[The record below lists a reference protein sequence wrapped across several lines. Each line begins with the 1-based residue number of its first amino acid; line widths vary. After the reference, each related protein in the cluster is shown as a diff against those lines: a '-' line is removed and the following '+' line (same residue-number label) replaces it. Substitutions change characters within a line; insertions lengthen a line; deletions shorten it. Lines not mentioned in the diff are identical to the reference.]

1 MSIDSKK
8 VAGAAL
14 AVMLLLGT
22 PAHAQSTQSLE
33 AQIAALMAQI
43 NALKAQ
49 LGTGG
54 NSSTCSFTRDLTV
67 GSQGTDVSCLQQYLS
82 STGHYS
88 FSGGATGY
96 FGPVTASAVAR
107 WQSANGVA
115 PAAGYFGSVSR
126 AKFAALGGG
135 STGGDTSNPPS
146 TGDQLSGGEADLSGF
161 DLRREASEG
170 HEGEEDVLIATAEF
184 DVDDADVRVERL
196 EITLRADNGS
206 LNKQP
211 WKYFDSIALY
221 ADGKKLAEEGADSRN
236 DWSRQSGD
244 DYRMTFS
251 GLKYVVKE
259 GKTAEIE
266 IRADIAPSID
276 SADRSQTFTVFV
288 ADRGIRAADGAG
300 IQQYTGKTSDTVTFG
315 FAAEENGKLTVREND
330 DSPEASILVADADRE
345 SKDYDVFVFDLRNQ
359 QDADTMITDLAIDV
373 TDLTS
378 GVSATDVLRRATLE
392 IGKKSFRGD
401 INASSI
407 SFEDMDYEIDGDDTE
422 TATLVVRLARNAT
435 STPIGFAVD
444 GANIEAEGVKSGGSA
459 TVTGSIESALHSI
472 ALAGVGVQSVSTSEA
487 VVTPGSDAS
496 AAYGTYTIKFKVTA
510 LDEDAFISTDLAST
524 TGSTT
529 AGVTYAIEGGSYEG
543 SISDILTST
552 ASKQGDFF
560 RVREGR
566 TETFTLTVTLNPD
579 AAGTYKVS
587 LGSVRF
593 NDTADTSGSTVF
605 TIDSRASGYSTNPL
619 YIPN

>member
-1 MSIDSKK
+1 M
-8 VAGAAL
+8 AGAAL
-14 AVMLLLGT
+14 AIMLLAGA
-22 PAHAQSTQSLE
+22 PAHAQTSQSLE

-49 LGTGG
+49 LGTG
-54 NSSTCSFTRDLTV
+54 NTSSTCSFTRDLTL
-67 GSQGTDVSCLQQYLS
+67 GSQGADVTCLQQYLT
-82 STGHYS
+82 STGHYA

-96 FGPVTASAVAR
+96 FGQVTASAVAK
-107 WQSANGVA
+107 WQSANGVT
-115 PAAGYFGSVSR
+115 PAAGYFGGVSR
-126 AKFAALGGG
+126 AKFAAVAGN
-135 STGGDTSNPPS
+135 TGGNTGTNPGTPS
-146 TGDQLSGGEADLSGF
+146 SGDQLSGGEADLSSF
-161 DLRREASEG
+161 DLRREEAEG
-170 HEGEEDVLIATAEF
+170 AEGEEGVVIATAEF

-196 EITLRADNGS
+196 ELTVRGDNGS

-211 WKYFDSIALY
+211 WKFFDSISLY
-221 ADGKKLAEEGADSRN
+221 ADGKKLAEQSADARG
-236 DWSRQSGD
+236 DWNRQSGD

-276 SADRSQTFTVFV
+276 SADRSQTFTIFV

-300 IQQYTGKTSDTVTFG
+300 IQQYTGKTSDTVSFG

-330 DSPEASILVADADRE
+330 DSPEASILVADTDKE

-401 INASSI
+401 ISASSI

-510 LDEDAFISTDLAST
+510 LDEDAFISADLAST

-529 AGVTYAIEGGSYEG
+529 AGVTYAIEGGDYEG
-543 SISDILTST
+543 SISNILTST
-552 ASKQGDFF
+552 ATKQGNFF

-566 TETFTLTVTLNPD
+566 TETFTLSVTLNPD
-579 AAGTYKVS
+579 VAGTYKVS

-593 NDTADTSGSTVF
+593 NDTADTTGSTVF
-605 TIDSRASGYSTNPL
+605 SIDNRASGYSTNPL